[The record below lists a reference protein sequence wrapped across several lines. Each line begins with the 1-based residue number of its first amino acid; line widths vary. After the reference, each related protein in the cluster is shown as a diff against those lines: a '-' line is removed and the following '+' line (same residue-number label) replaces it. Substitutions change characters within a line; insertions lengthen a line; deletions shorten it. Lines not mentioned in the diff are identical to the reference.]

1 MYDTLPNT
9 GGMNVTD
16 EDVMQNAAD
25 NPSVTITRLCCQR
38 KMTASEL
45 A

>member
-1 MYDTLPNT
+1 MNTLPNT
-9 GGMNVTD
+9 GGMNMTD
-16 EDVMQNAAD
+16 EDVLQYAAD
-25 NPSVTITRLCCQR
+25 NPFVTITRLCCQR